1 MKNKILFGTL
11 ALAGLSLASCNDFLN
26 DNRYP
31 LSELTVDSEFWNSS
45 VKVEGQINYLYDN
58 YLGYGNG
65 SNYGNFFFKTLSDD
79 QLSQVNGTFQ
89 NWYHTNVPA
98 SSSYWDDPYKEI
110 RRCNLII
117 EGVTRSTLE
126 DGVKAN
132 FIAQARLNRA
142 YQYYQLVR
150 AYGDVPLVLT
160 APTDASSIDK
170 EIDLYAPRTARN
182 TVMDEVLKDLNFA
195 KDNISAGSG
204 KTVFSKDMANA
215 MKAEI
220 CLFEAAYSR
229 YNAKDEA
236 RATAF
241 YSYVVEACNAVKDK
255 YTLCGDYQSLY
266 NSTRT
271 PYTGIPALVD
281 NPEVI
286 FMKPYEEGVFMHS
299 LLDWSSS
306 STPVAGITKDAFDA
320 YLFLDG
326 KPLASTTLDKSDV
339 GEVIGGEMKTDEKTG
354 KESLVGAVYTIAKP
368 LSVRD
373 KRLSATINEE
383 IYFTGQSQQYDNTMA
398 MTSTS
403 GYGVK
408 KFRNDHIG
416 YTPTTT
422 ANRAFTC
429 APLFWLAEIYLAY
442 AEAKAE
448 LGTLTDDDMIA
459 TINKLYARAGLPEP
473 TKAELEAINDPAI
486 NMKDAS
492 GAKISSLLWEIRRC
506 RRCELIMDND
516 IRYWDLVRW
525 NALDRLDPANNPN
538 IFLGANVSAAED
550 AKINVSQI
558 DINNGYIQF
567 AKGQTRAFTERE
579 KLFPIPQG
587 QINLNK
593 NLTQNPFWK

>member
-339 GEVIGGEMKTDEKTG
+339 GEVIGGEMKKDEKTG

-373 KRLSATINEE
+373 KRLSATINRPHRPPH
-383 IYFTGQSQQYDNTMA
+383 FGRRHP
-398 MTSTS
+398 
-403 GYGVK
+403 GGPK
-408 KFRNDHIG
+408 RNHPHWHTICQKT
-416 YTPTTT
+416 YT
-422 ANRAFTC
+422 
-429 APLFWLAEIYLAY
+429 
-442 AEAKAE
+442 
-448 LGTLTDDDMIA
+448 
-459 TINKLYARAGLPEP
+459 
-473 TKAELEAINDPAI
+473 
-486 NMKDAS
+486 
-492 GAKISSLLWEIRRC
+492 
-506 RRCELIMDND
+506 
-516 IRYWDLVRW
+516 
-525 NALDRLDPANNPN
+525 
-538 IFLGANVSAAED
+538 
-550 AKINVSQI
+550 
-558 DINNGYIQF
+558 
-567 AKGQTRAFTERE
+567 
-579 KLFPIPQG
+579 
-587 QINLNK
+587 
-593 NLTQNPFWK
+593 